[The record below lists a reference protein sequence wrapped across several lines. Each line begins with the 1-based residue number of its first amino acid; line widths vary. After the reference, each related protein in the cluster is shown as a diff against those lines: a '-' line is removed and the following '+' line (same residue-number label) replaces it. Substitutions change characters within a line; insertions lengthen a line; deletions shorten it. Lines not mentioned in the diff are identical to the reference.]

1 MYDDSLRPRPEE
13 PAVPAFDLPI
23 MGIPCWIDVMST
35 DVPRARE
42 FYGEVFGWTSEE
54 PDPEM
59 GGYYNYSL
67 NGVQVAGGMSAPPG
81 MSDFWSVY
89 LATDDIKRSTADA
102 KARGAQVIVD
112 SMPVMDLGVMGVIT
126 DPTGANIGMWQ
137 PGEHRG
143 FGVVAEPGAPSW
155 FELQTRGYDA
165 ALEFYRAVY
174 GWQTQ
179 VAADAPGF
187 RYTQV
192 MNGDEP
198 VSGVMDS
205 AAFLPEGVPSHW
217 RVYFGSSDVDA
228 TLATIVKLGGSIVA
242 PAEDTPY
249 GRLAV
254 AADPNGGA
262 FSLQSPNAQ
271 MPSLL

>member
-1 MYDDSLRPRPEE
+1 
-13 PAVPAFDLPI
+13 VPTFEKPI
-23 MGIPCWIDVMST
+23 NGTPCWIDVMST
-35 DVPRARE
+35 DVPRARA

-54 PDPEM
+54 PDPEL

-67 NGVQVAGGMSAPPG
+67 NGVQIAGGMSAPPG

-89 LATDDIKRSTADA
+89 LATDDIKRSTDE
-102 KARGAQVIVD
+102 ARAHGAQVIVD
-112 SMPVMDLGVMGVIT
+112 PMPVHDLGIMGVIT
-126 DPTGANIGMWQ
+126 DPSGANIGMWQ
-137 PGEHRG
+137 PGEHKG
-143 FGVVAEPGAPSW
+143 FGTVAEPGAPSW

-174 GWQTQ
+174 GWETV
-179 VAADAPGF
+179 VAADTPGF

-192 MNGDEP
+192 MGNGEP

-205 AAFLPEGVPSHW
+205 VAFLPEGIPSHW
-217 RVYFGSSDVDA
+217 RVYLNTADVDV
-228 TLATIVKLGGSIVA
+228 TLAKIVKLGGSIVN

-262 FSLQSPNAQ
+262 FSLQAANEQ
-271 MPSLL
+271 MPSKL